1 MVVGGAMDI
10 ELQKLSYDDLAF
22 EADRARRYE
31 AHLSILMVDIDGLGL
46 INERLGKD
54 AGDYVLGEVANVLR
68 SNTRKIDCFGSWEG
82 KDFILV
88 SVDHNVFGSIA
99 MAEKLKRVI
108 ARHKFE
114 WEGRPC
120 KVTCS
125 IGVARGMPQ
134 NDAHVSQL
142 VATAKYAI
150 ARAISAGGNRVEYV
164 G

>member
-1 MVVGGAMDI
+1 MDI

-31 AHLSILMVDIDGLGL
+31 AHLSIFMVDIDGLGL

-114 WEGRPC
+114 GRVGP
-120 KVTCS
+120 
-125 IGVARGMPQ
+125 
-134 NDAHVSQL
+134 
-142 VATAKYAI
+142 AK
-150 ARAISAGGNRVEYV
+150 
-164 G
+164 